1 METEAWASEK
11 YAGSPI
17 APYLNPGGS
26 PANTEVSSTR
36 NPGKVLHV
44 RGDIYGQPPK
54 TPASQAGA
62 PLWCVIGGGL
72 RWCHFCKKTFL
83 LKGFSPLLAKM

>member
-1 METEAWASEK
+1 MEAEAWASEK

-36 NPGKVLHV
+36 NPGQYTHGRGALYLQAETTLDRIGPHREVLL
-44 RGDIYGQPPK
+44 PK
-54 TPASQAGA
+54 P
-62 PLWCVIGGGL
+62 
-72 RWCHFCKKTFL
+72 
-83 LKGFSPLLAKM
+83 

>member
-44 RGDIYGQPPK
+44 RGISMANPQKPR
-54 TPASQAGA
+54 PARQE
-62 PLWCVIGGGL
+62 PLFGVL
-72 RWCHFCKKTFL
+72 
-83 LKGFSPLLAKM
+83 